1 MNILIIKLSAIG
13 DVIHTL
19 PALNAL
25 RRRFPEARIDWLVES
40 AAAPLVQGHPVL
52 DRVLVSRRK
61 EWVRGLFSQE
71 TRRRSLGEMIR
82 FLRELRRV
90 RYDLIIDFH
99 QLLKSGVMALLARGK
114 RKVGFGPGLEHM
126 EMSHL
131 FLNERVPAVSMEHHA
146 LLRNLMLLEA
156 IGIPA
161 GSVAYRI
168 PVTDADRAAVFR
180 LLGDGERP
188 LVAINPVA
196 QWETKLWRNDG
207 FARLADGLVR
217 DRSVRAVFTGG
228 PDDVPMVAAIQK
240 KMTEPSLN
248 LAGKTSLPMLAALLA
263 QSSCLVTTDTGPM
276 HLGAAVN
283 TPVVALFGPTAP
295 WRTGPYG
302 PGHHVVRTGAP
313 CSPCFKRKCRFG
325 DRHCMTGI
333 TENAVMAAVRRLG
346 VLEAG
351 SGRFE

>member
-1 MNILIIKLSAIG
+1 LQQ
-13 DVIHTL
+13 
-19 PALNAL
+19 
-25 RRRFPEARIDWLVES
+25 RFPEARIDWLVE
-40 AAAPLVQGHPVL
+40 AAAASLVKGHPAL

-61 EWVRGLFSQE
+61 EWVRGLFSRE
-71 TRRRSLGEMIR
+71 TRRKSAMEMMR
-82 FLRELRRV
+82 FVRELRKV

-99 QLLKSGVMALLARGK
+99 QLLKSGVMALLAKGT
-114 RKVGFGPGLEHM
+114 RKVGFGPGLAHM

-156 IGIPA
+156 IGVPA
-161 GSVAYRI
+161 GPAVYRI
-168 PVTDADRAAVFR
+168 PVADVDRAGVSR
-180 LLGDGERP
+180 LLGDGDRP

-196 QWETKLWRNDG
+196 QWETKLWREDG
-207 FARLADGLVR
+207 FARLADRLIWEHGVR
-217 DRSVRAVFTGG
+217 VVFTGG
-228 PDDVPMVAAIQK
+228 PDDVPMVAAIQE

-248 LAGKTSLPMLAALLA
+248 LAGKTSLPMLAALLER
-263 QSSCLVTTDTGPM
+263 SICLVTTDTGPM

-302 PGHHVVRTGAP
+302 PGHQVVRTGAG

-333 TENAVMAAVRRLG
+333 TADAVMAAVRRLG

-351 SGRFE
+351 SGRFG